1 MRYLQKLKQFK
12 ERVEQ
17 IEPTRINGRVIRIV
31 GLTVES
37 RGPDAFLGELCH
49 VVLPSGQEIPAEVTG
64 FRENNVILMP
74 LQETTGLSQGC
85 EVIRTFKTFAAKVPK
100 DVYSLLGRV
109 VDGLGNPIDGGKWYD
124 FTEVPVWSDPPNPL
138 KRRRIKEPLEVGVR
152 SVDAFLTL
160 GKGQR
165 IGIFSG
171 SGVGKSTLLGM
182 IARNTRADVN
192 VIALV
197 GERGREVR
205 EFLERDL
212 GEEGLKRSIVVVATS
227 DRPALVRVK
236 ALHVATA
243 IAETFR
249 DDGLN
254 VMLMVDSLTRWA
266 MAQREVGLS
275 MGEPPAARG
284 YTPSVF
290 AAIPKILERA
300 GTSEKGS
307 ITGIYTVLVEA
318 DDFNEPISDTARG
331 VLDGHIILSRSLAE
345 ANHYPAVD
353 VLMSVSRLMP
363 EVVSEEHFQAASLVR
378 SVLAAYN
385 EARDLIEV
393 GAYKEGT
400 NKRVD
405 VAIHRRDE
413 IMSFLRQG
421 IYEKSSFEETV
432 ERLRELSQKIQRDL
446 GEFSEGETA

>member
-1 MRYLQKLKQFK
+1 MKYLQKLEQFREK
-12 ERVEQ
+12 IRR
-17 IEPTRINGRVIRIV
+17 IEPVRVNGRVTKIV

-37 RGPDAFLGELCH
+37 RGPDAFLGELCRLI
-49 VVLPSGQEIPAEVTG
+49 LPSGETVLAEVTG
-64 FRENNVILMP
+64 FHENNVVLMP
-74 LQETTGLSQGC
+74 LQDTTGLSQGC
-85 EVIRTFKTFAAKVPK
+85 EVVRTFKTFSVKIPK
-100 DVYSLLGRV
+100 NILSLLGKIL
-109 VDGLGNPIDGGKWYD
+109 DGLGNSMDGDRFYD
-124 FTEVPVWSDPPNPL
+124 SVEVPVWSDPPNPL
-138 KRRRIKEPLEVGVR
+138 LRKRITDSLEVGVR
-152 SVDAFLTL
+152 SIDAFLTL

-182 IARNTRADVN
+182 IARNTKADVN

-212 GEEGLKRSIVVVATS
+212 GEEGLKRSVVVVATS

-236 ALHVATA
+236 ALYVATT
-243 IAETFR
+243 IAEAFR
-249 DDGLN
+249 ESGYD

-275 MGEPPAARG
+275 IGEPPASRG

-290 AAIPKILERA
+290 ASIPKILERA
-300 GTSEKGS
+300 GTSSNGS

-331 VLDGHIILSRSLAE
+331 VLDGHIILSRNLAE

-363 EVVSEEHFQAASLVR
+363 EVVTQEHFRAASTVR
-378 SVLAAYN
+378 SILAAYN

-393 GAYKEGT
+393 GAYRRGT

-405 VAIHRRDE
+405 VAIKYREE
-413 IMSFLRQG
+413 IMSFLRQD
-421 IYEKSSFEETV
+421 IYEKSSFEETIR
-432 ERLRELSQKIQRDL
+432 RLINISEMIRKNLDSTDEG
-446 GEFSEGETA
+446 GE